1 MGNRFPLS
9 SKQPL
14 PELSLSRGTVEDLAN
29 TPFFVIWWGFV
40 PLPQVNA
47 IKWGCRGMTES
58 PHNKTDLVWAVTA
71 AGAPSSWGRCRWGAE
86 QHPQAPQVTLSPCVI
101 GSADK
106 QLLRGEIG
114 PTFNWCPCCLEQ
126 RAKES
131 CCWAP
136 GCPLSVSWGCLLSGC
151 NSLQEFPR
159 TATTGC
165 PQPARCPG
173 LTGVLGRRKERLGI
187 TGNCGNRLSPQ
198 SRLQLGPAGHE
209 VPLSPAWSQHG
220 APGSSTVRRKLPDSS
235 RHAPGYVLPA
245 ETASGSHGANPKFM
259 PALPI
264 IYSALCAQTALSVM
278 LDNEIISGFALA

>member
-14 PELSLSRGTVEDLAN
+14 PELALSRGTVEDLAN

-159 TATTGC
+159 AATAGC
-165 PQPARCPG
+165 PQPARCPRADRG
-173 LTGVLGRRKERLGI
+173 TGEEERKA
-187 TGNCGNRLSPQ
+187 GNYWELWESPQ
-198 SRLQLGPAGHE
+198 PTEQAAAGTCRTRGPA
-209 VPLSPAWSQHG
+209 VPSVVPAR
-220 APGSSTVRRKLPDSS
+220 SSGELHSEEETS
-235 RHAPGYVLPA
+235 RQLAARAGLRPSCRNSLW
-245 ETASGSHGANPKFM
+245 
-259 PALPI
+259 
-264 IYSALCAQTALSVM
+264 
-278 LDNEIISGFALA
+278 ISRG

>member
-29 TPFFVIWWGFV
+29 APFFVIWWGFV

-47 IKWGCRGMTES
+47 IKWGCRGLTES
-58 PHNKTDLVWAVTA
+58 PHNKTDLVWAVAA

-101 GSADK
+101 GSAEK

-159 TATTGC
+159 AATAGC

-173 LTGVLGRRKERLGI
+173 LTGVLGRRKAPGWELLGTVGI
-187 TGNCGNRLSPQ
+187 ASAHRAGCSWDLQDTRSRCPQ
-198 SRLQLGPAGHE
+198 RGPSTE
-209 VPLSPAWSQHG
+209 LRG
-220 APGSSTVRRKLPDSS
+220 APQRG
-235 RHAPGYVLPA
+235 G
-245 ETASGSHGANPKFM
+245 NF
-259 PALPI
+259 
-264 IYSALCAQTALSVM
+264 QTARGTRRATSFLQKQP
-278 LDNEIISGFALA
+278 LDLTGLIRSSCQRCPLFIQLCVLRLHYL